1 MTSAKEELTERIRK
15 MVNDGMKNIHVT
27 WAPEAADLT
36 EEERAKHF
44 LEFLDERD
52 KYEALPTEEKMRLAI
67 KEAYEKMLYCLKI
80 LSYNRISEVSQE
92 ELERRISKAWGAMDT
107 GVLPLGNWLTE
118 EEKREI
124 RGNIRETARINNA
137 EDLL

>member
-15 MVNDGMKNIHVT
+15 MVNDGLRDFKVT

-36 EEERAKHF
+36 EEERAKHM
-44 LEFLDERD
+44 LEVFDAID
-52 KYEALPTEEKMRLAI
+52 KYNALSTEEKMRLAI
-67 KEAYEKMLYCLKI
+67 KDAYEQMFYCLKM

-92 ELERRISKAWGAMDT
+92 ELERRISKAWGRLD
-107 GVLPLGNWLTE
+107 VSLLPLGNWLTE
-118 EEKREI
+118 EEKHEI